1 VLLQETIQQAKR
13 LVAAVNADFGA
24 VFDRSAERI
33 YLIDELG
40 GAVPPDLALLLYLRL
55 IASNGHHGKVVVP
68 INTTSQVESLVGEGI
83 ETVRTP
89 VSLPD
94 LTRIAAGEGV
104 LFGGAVGGGYV
115 FPDFL
120 PAYDAIAS
128 LCKLLQLLAPVQRP
142 LSELVAELP
151 TPTLIHK
158 QVPCSWALK
167 GTVMRV
173 LNERYSDANV
183 DLLDGIKIFDD
194 RGWVQV
200 LPDPDDAQIHIYAE
214 GASEEV
220 SAELEA
226 DLRRIV
232 TEVIEGEEVGARA

>member
-1 VLLQETIQQAKR
+1 
-13 LVAAVNADFGA
+13 
-24 VFDRSAERI
+24 
-33 YLIDELG
+33 
-40 GAVPPDLALLLYLRL
+40 
-55 IASNGHHGKVVVP
+55 
-68 INTTSQVESLVGEGI
+68 
-83 ETVRTP
+83 
-89 VSLPD
+89 
-94 LTRIAAGEGV
+94 
-104 LFGGAVGGGYV
+104 
-115 FPDFL
+115 
-120 PAYDAIAS
+120 
-128 LCKLLQLLAPVQRP
+128 
-142 LSELVAELP
+142 
-151 TPTLIHK
+151 
-158 QVPCSWALK
+158 
-167 GTVMRV
+167 MRV